1 MEDLKKWY
9 RAGLAT
15 RMEALKA
22 ARRELARDSGALD
35 SVRRLAHTLRGSGS
49 TYGFP
54 EVTEAAAAL
63 EDSASAGFDSALEK
77 LLEVMRQICAVSE
90 MEEKAGILVIDDDP
104 YITDLLETVLAA
116 TNREVYSAASA
127 KAAEALLEEKRVSL
141 ILLDLIL
148 PDTDGRNF
156 LVRLKERPAT
166 ASVPVIVLSAKLGA
180 QPKTECFAL
189 GADAYYEKP
198 FEVETICAAVSSW
211 LYRTEGNL
219 RESRRDSLTG
229 LPNRAA
235 FREAYLRNVSLA
247 ARRKEPVSVA
257 ILDLDR
263 FKFINDTFGHAK
275 GDEVLRAAA
284 GLLSGALRKSDLLAR
299 WGGEEFAA
307 LFPNTGVEGAGN
319 AVRKALEALS
329 AHTFKAAGGRSFQVS
344 FSAGVSEIAPGMEVE
359 EAVAEADRF
368 LYLAKAQGRNAV
380 MTAADKP
387 SHSPKSI
394 LLAEADET
402 VAAIIKHRLG
412 REGFGIRHVKDG
424 PAALEAAATAKGG
437 YSLAIV
443 DLRLPGEGGMEMV
456 TRLRTASSTSGVPI
470 LLLTSLGR
478 EKDVARGFQLGADDY
493 LVKPFSPLEL
503 VARVRNLLRRS
514 RA

>member
-22 ARRELARDSGALD
+22 ARRELEFDRGAADSI
-35 SVRRLAHTLRGSGS
+35 RRLAHTLRGSGT

-54 EVTEAAAAL
+54 EITEAATAVEEGGEAEFPGAL
-63 EDSASAGFDSALEK
+63 ER
-77 LLEVMRQICAVSE
+77 LLETMRQICAVSE

-104 YITDLLETVLAA
+104 FITDLLETVLASA
-116 TNREVYSAASA
+116 NREVHVAASA
-127 KAAEALLEEKRVSL
+127 GEAEAILEEKRVSL

-156 LVRLKERPAT
+156 LLRLKERPST
-166 ASVPVIVLSAKLGA
+166 ANVPVIVLSAKLGA

-198 FEVETICAAVSSW
+198 FEVETLCAAISSW
-211 LYRTEGNL
+211 LYRTEGSL
-219 RESRRDSLTG
+219 RESRRDVLTS

-235 FREAYLRNVSLA
+235 FREAYQRNASLA
-247 ARRKEPVSVA
+247 SRRGEPLSVA

-263 FKFINDTFGHAK
+263 FKYINDTFGHAT
-275 GDEVLRAAA
+275 GDEVLRASA
-284 GLLSGALRKSDLLAR
+284 GIMASALRKSDLIAR
-299 WGGEEFAA
+299 WGGEEFVA
-307 LFPNTGVEGAGN
+307 LFPNTSVEGAAL

-329 AHTFKAAGGRSFQVS
+329 ARTFEASGGRTFQVT
-344 FSAGVSEIAPGMEVE
+344 FSAGVAEAAGGIPVE

-368 LYLAKAQGRNAV
+368 LYQAKAQGRNAV
-380 MTAADKP
+380 VT
-387 SHSPKSI
+387 PKDRPVHAPKAI
-394 LLAEADET
+394 LLVEAEES
-402 VAAIIKHRLG
+402 VAAIVRHRLG
-412 REGFGIRHVKDG
+412 REGFVIRVAADG
-424 PAALEAAATAKGG
+424 ASALEAATRGG
-437 YSLAIV
+437 FSLAIV
-443 DLRLPGEGGMEMV
+443 DARLPGEGGVELL
-456 TRLRTASSTSGVPI
+456 TRLRSTAGAAGLPI

-478 EKDVARGFQLGADDY
+478 EKDVALGFQLGADDY

-503 VARVRNLLRRS
+503 LARVRNLLRK
-514 RA
+514 AQA